1 MTLEDV
7 SQEPFPA
14 VSICIPNSLKWPGI
28 IKATQKMQPNLINS
42 MPNDLLD
49 KWYWTIWEI
58 KDERMG
64 LTIAATIEKLFPLQ
78 DFKRDFVL
86 WLLNAI
92 YLIRNDD
99 DKLAML
105 KQNYTSCEYK
115 LSYVVYVFDY
125 GNFSF
130 LNPMFSFL
138 LYNFGSSEILPHELG
153 ILKINVKQVKHIYLS
168 NFQLKMLSLSLGP
181 VRVGWRALR
190 VTYFSCFKLHI
201 Y

>member
-1 MTLEDV
+1 MNLNLVTLEDV

-115 LSYVVYVFDY
+115 LSYVVC
-125 GNFSF
+125 
-130 LNPMFSFL
+130 
-138 LYNFGSSEILPHELG
+138 I
-153 ILKINVKQVKHIYLS
+153 
-168 NFQLKMLSLSLGP
+168 
-181 VRVGWRALR
+181 
-190 VTYFSCFKLHI
+190 
-201 Y
+201 

>member
-1 MTLEDV
+1 M
-7 SQEPFPA
+7 
-14 VSICIPNSLKWPGI
+14 KWPGI
-28 IKATQKMQPNLINS
+28 IKATQKMEPNLINS

-99 DKLAML
+99 NKLAML

-115 LSYVVYVFDY
+115 LSYVVC
-125 GNFSF
+125 
-130 LNPMFSFL
+130 
-138 LYNFGSSEILPHELG
+138 I
-153 ILKINVKQVKHIYLS
+153 
-168 NFQLKMLSLSLGP
+168 
-181 VRVGWRALR
+181 
-190 VTYFSCFKLHI
+190 
-201 Y
+201 